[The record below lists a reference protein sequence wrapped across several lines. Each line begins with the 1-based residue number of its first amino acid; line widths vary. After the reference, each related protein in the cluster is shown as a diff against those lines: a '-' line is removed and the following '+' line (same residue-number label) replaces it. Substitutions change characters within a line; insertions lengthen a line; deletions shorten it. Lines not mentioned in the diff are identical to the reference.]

1 MTDHRDELIE
11 LYALGA
17 LPADEAAEVEDYLAS
32 NSQAQQR
39 YSQYQQVAQALR
51 WSVEQH
57 EPPEGAY
64 ARFRERLAKP
74 SNVVASK
81 PTPKPAKRQSWL
93 ASLFGRRYYL
103 IATALTIFLVLLAGL
118 GGRIWQLQNEVASLQ
133 PLIAENQQLTEL
145 LAKSG
150 TQLVPLADTG
160 TGMAGGSINIIVN
173 PQTGQSYLSASHLPP
188 LAANQSYQL
197 WLIADGTPQSMEV
210 FDVNTSGDALIWIE
224 RLPSTGAEN
233 LLGITVEPAGGSQQP
248 TSNPLAVGTI
258 DA

>member
-1 MTDHRDELIE
+1 MTDQRDELIE

-32 NSQAQQR
+32 NSQAQER
-39 YSQYQQVAQALR
+39 YSQYRRISQALL
-51 WSVEQH
+51 WSVEQRD
-57 EPPEGAY
+57 PPAGAY
-64 ARFRERLAKP
+64 ERFRERLATP
-74 SNVVASK
+74 SNVPTK
-81 PTPKPAKRQSWL
+81 PLNQPTQRQSWL
-93 ASLFGRRYYL
+93 ASLFGRRYRL
-103 IATALTIFLVLLAGL
+103 IATALTIFLVLLGGA
-118 GGRIWQLQNEVASLQ
+118 GGRIWQLQNEVGGLQ
-133 PLIAENQQLTEL
+133 PLVEQNKQLTAL
-145 LAKSG
+145 LGESG

-160 TGMAGGSINIIVN
+160 SGMAGGTINIIVN
-173 PQTGQSYLSASHLPP
+173 PQTGHSYLRASHLPP

-210 FDVNTSGDALIWIE
+210 FGVDTSGDALIWID

>member
-1 MTDHRDELIE
+1 MTDQRDELIE

-39 YSQYQQVAQALR
+39 YSQYRHISQALL
-51 WSVEQH
+51 WSVEQRD
-57 EPPEGAY
+57 PPAGAY
-64 ARFRERLAKP
+64 ERFRERLATP
-74 SNVVASK
+74 SNV
-81 PTPKPAKRQSWL
+81 PAKLLSQPTQRQSWL
-93 ASLFGRRYYL
+93 ASLFGRRYRL
-103 IATALTIFLVLLAGL
+103 IATALTIFLVLLGGAGGL
-118 GGRIWQLQNEVASLQ
+118 IWQLQNEVGALQ
-133 PLIAENQQLTEL
+133 PLVEQNKQLTAL
-145 LAKSG
+145 LGESG

-160 TGMAGGSINIIVN
+160 NGMAGGTINIIVN
-173 PQTGQSYLSASHLPP
+173 PQTGQSYLRASHLPP
-188 LAANQSYQL
+188 LTANQSYQL

-210 FDVNTSGDALIWIE
+210 FGVDTSGDALIWID

>member
-39 YSQYQQVAQALR
+39 YSHYQRVAQALLL
-51 WSVEQH
+51 SVDQH
-57 EPPEGAY
+57 EPPTGAY
-64 ARFRERLAKP
+64 ERFRERLDKP
-74 SNVVASK
+74 SNVVASQ
-81 PTPKPAKRQSWL
+81 PVNKPAQRQSWL
-93 ASLFGRRYYL
+93 ANLFGRRFHL
-103 IATALTIFLVLLAGL
+103 IATALIIFLVLLAGA
-118 GGRIWQLQNEVASLQ
+118 GGRIWQLQREVATLQ
-133 PLIAENQQLTEL
+133 PLLVQNEQLTAL

-160 TGMAGGSINIIVN
+160 SGIAGGTINIIVN

-188 LAANQSYQL
+188 LAVNQSYQL

-210 FDVNTSGDALIWIE
+210 FGVDTSGDALIWID

-248 TSNPLAVGTI
+248 TSNPVAVGTI